1 MCSVLFGASLA
12 SALKAKKTKKR
23 NGKER
28 HEKRIEKVKTA
39 KKKSGSSRQRQE
51 KNYRKLG
58 ERYAMSL
65 GELSTK
71 AKDLFGNDVR
81 NVTRDE
87 LKEYAY
93 ALTEWRKLWSQVC
106 RLNNLKNLE
115 AAAVQAA
122 PLFDG
127 LKKFGE
133 RIKAKANV
141 TTLLQTACDEFKRA
155 SEPKKLQWLRTAAR
169 VVMPRVE
176 VLQIDAL
183 MAPRSGGFEKK
194 PQTDAA
200 QSEEEKVR
208 NSIELFNENLF
219 GDKFAAVHVDFDP
232 GKSQIDCVCW
242 RAEKGK
248 WLATHVSISAGRAA
262 RLCDIQPHQHI
273 GKIDMPMSAGG
284 GAGAGADAADAGGAG
299 AAGGGAAGGGAGADA
314 GGAAAAAGAGAAGGG
329 AAGGL
334 SLIHI

>member
-39 KKKSGSSRQRQE
+39 KKKSGSSRHRQQE

-208 NSIELFNENLF
+208 KSIEMFNERLF
-219 GDKFAAVHVDFDP
+219 GISLQLCMLILIQAKARSIVCVGGPTTESGWRHTSAFRRDERRGCATFNRTSILA
-232 GKSQIDCVCW
+232 KSTC
-242 RAEKGK
+242 
-248 WLATHVSISAGRAA
+248 L
-262 RLCDIQPHQHI
+262 
-273 GKIDMPMSAGG
+273 
-284 GAGAGADAADAGGAG
+284 
-299 AAGGGAAGGGAGADA
+299 
-314 GGAAAAAGAGAAGGG
+314 
-329 AAGGL
+329 
-334 SLIHI
+334 